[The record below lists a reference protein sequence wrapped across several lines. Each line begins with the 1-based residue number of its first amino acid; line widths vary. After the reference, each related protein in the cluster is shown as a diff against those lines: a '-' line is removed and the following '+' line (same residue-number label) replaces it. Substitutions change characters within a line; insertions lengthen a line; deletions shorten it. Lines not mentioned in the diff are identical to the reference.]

1 MLDLFENYKLA
12 TDKIFSTPN
21 TNLKSVINSFDKI
34 TTNNLTNNYKG
45 LKITISGRL
54 KGISKAKKLV
64 ITQGVLRPQTI
75 NNKLDYHSRPIYTKW
90 GTIGLKVLC

>member
-64 ITQGVLRPQTI
+64 ITPYINRPVLTNSIVLQF
-75 NNKLDYHSRPIYTKW
+75 NSSKLLS
-90 GTIGLKVLC
+90 